1 MLRIPADSSGLTW
14 LKVKTSVPSSS
25 SYTIIA
31 EEADSLPYP
40 PPILVK
46 HPSWFLDNADLFLS
60 HNELLFGLHQ
70 TKFQSTY
77 FSNILGTI
85 EPGRTTVQGTV
96 PTLPI
101 SCNDIS

>member
-1 MLRIPADSSGLTW
+1 MLTQFHEIFSQI
-14 LKVKTSVPSSS
+14 PSSS

-46 HPSWFLDNADLFLS
+46 HPAWFLNNANLFLS

-77 FSNILGTI
+77 FSSILGMI
-85 EPGRTTVQGTV
+85 EPGRTAVQGTV

-101 SCNDIS
+101 PCDDISRTVLH